1 MASKALTTKKSTA
14 LSVPSINTA
23 LATDLKKTFGED
35 ILMSGSLLRKSKL
48 LLFL

>member
-1 MASKALTTKKSTA
+1 MK
-14 LSVPSINTA
+14 VPSINTA

-35 ILMSGSLLRKSKL
+35 ILMSGSSIKEKQT